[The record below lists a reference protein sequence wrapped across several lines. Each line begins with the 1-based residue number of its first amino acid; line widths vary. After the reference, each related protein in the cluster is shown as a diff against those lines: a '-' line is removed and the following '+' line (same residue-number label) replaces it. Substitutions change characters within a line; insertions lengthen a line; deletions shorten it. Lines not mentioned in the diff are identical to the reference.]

1 MKNKTQMS
9 LFKISVERKYKDPLL
24 YNLSKI
30 NSVHIKSKTKPELKK
45 TFEDFPFLDKIK
57 SLRDNLD
64 TLFKKL
70 RITESD
76 FQTLKVNKE
85 DRIKFDTKDL
95 QELLKFVSEEID
107 FFYNRAV
114 ELEKYIARA
123 NVELNNL
130 KSIKNCYSLL
140 DKFSLNIEV
149 LKVFKNLD
157 IRAYTTFTKN
167 LPNLRS
173 FFDIS
178 QFPNVHQ
185 ISQPSEDR
193 ISFFI
198 IYPKDKEEDLK
209 DRINLVYAE
218 EVPILKKYLTHK
230 GINFDRILKE
240 IDLISKSLNK
250 YLKEQSRIRDTNL
263 LKFAAINEIVQ
274 NIEEYDWAERQFE
287 ELPSKYLSI
296 KFFVPLTRKDQI
308 VQYLNKNLGSH
319 IIIESINIGKDKSIN
334 EINEFIKIESKSSK
348 ESDNLD
354 DLEQEDHADAKG
366 KDLREETPRVMKN
379 FFLFR
384 PFETLTKMY
393 GTPSYSEIDP
403 TPFLFF
409 TFPLLFGLMFGDIG
423 HGICLIIAGLV
434 GAMLFKKKKSKDFY
448 NYCWIIFWCGWGA
461 VLAGFLYGEFFGM
474 NEIFGYELKPIT
486 ITIPSLVSITL
497 HNPLD
502 NIITIFIFVIFIGV
516 VHICLGWFIQFLNY
530 WKQNYKYFAFSDS
543 LCKILFL
550 SGGTVLL
557 FGWRFDI
564 IAWFSPPWYPILF
577 PLIPGLALFLL
588 KPFGKAIGVKH
599 LREMKYSELIGEGSM
614 ETFETI
620 LSVLSNVASYVRLLA
635 LALIHIALMISIE
648 AMISLIN
655 TGFIF
660 WDQFFI
666 VIGLILGNIVVIL
679 LEGLLVFINALRLNF
694 YEFFF
699 KFYQGT
705 GIDFFPF
712 YLDDN
717 YSVINFKIE
726 SDIDIISKEI
736 EKEIESEKIKK
747 DIDNAYGYISKKFF

>member
-1 MKNKTQMS
+1 MKNKSQMS
-9 LFKISVERKYKDPLL
+9 LFKVSVERKYKDPLL
-24 YNLSKI
+24 YHLSKI
-30 NSVHIKSKTKPELKK
+30 NSVHIKSKTKPELKRSS
-45 TFEDFPFLDKIK
+45 EDFTFSDKIK
-57 SLRDNLD
+57 SVRQNLN

-76 FQTLKVNKE
+76 FQPLKFKKE

-107 FFYNRAV
+107 FFHNRAV
-114 ELEKYIARA
+114 ELEKYITRA
-123 NVELNNL
+123 HVELDNL
-130 KSIKNCYSLL
+130 KSIKNCYYFL
-140 DKFSLNIEV
+140 DKFNLNIEV
-149 LKVFKNLD
+149 LNVFKNLN
-157 IRAYTTFTKN
+157 IKAYTTFKKN

-173 FFDIS
+173 FLDIS

-185 ISQPSEDR
+185 ISQTSDDR

-209 DRINLVYAE
+209 KRINLIHAE

-240 IDLISKSLNK
+240 IDLISNTLNK
-250 YLKEQSRIRDTNL
+250 YIKEQSRIRYTNL

-296 KFFVPLTRKDQI
+296 KFFVPLNRKNQI
-308 VQYLNKNLGSH
+308 IQYLNKNLGSN
-319 IIIESINIGKDKSIN
+319 IIIESINIGRDKSIN
-334 EINEFIKIESKSSK
+334 EINEFVKLESKSFK
-348 ESDNLD
+348 NSDDLD
-354 DLEQEDHADAKG
+354 DFEQENYADAKG
-366 KDLREETPRVMKN
+366 KDLREETPRIMKN

-423 HGICLIIAGLV
+423 HGICLIIAGLI
-434 GAMLFKKKKSKDFY
+434 GAFVFRNKKGKDFS

-474 NEIFGYELKPIT
+474 HEILGYELNPVT
-486 ITIPSLVSITL
+486 IYIPFLGFRTL

-502 NIITIFIFVIFIGV
+502 NIITIFIFVILIGV
-516 VHICLGWFIQFLNY
+516 IHICLGWFIQFLNY
-530 WKQNYKYFAFSDS
+530 WKQGYKYFAFSDS

-550 SGGTVLL
+550 SGGTFLL
-557 FGWRFDI
+557 FIWQFDI
-564 IAWFSPPWYPILF
+564 NAWFSFPYPILL
-577 PLIPGLALFLL
+577 PLIPGLLLILL
-588 KPFGKAIGVKH
+588 KPLGKVIGVTY
-599 LREMKYSELIGEGSM
+599 LREETYSELIGEGSM
-614 ETFETI
+614 ETFETV

-635 LALIHIALMISIE
+635 LALIHIALMLSIQ
-648 AMISLIN
+648 AMIALIN
-655 TGFIF
+655 TGSIIL
-660 WDQFFI
+660 DQILI
-666 VIGLILGNIVVIL
+666 VIGLIFGNLVVIL

-726 SDIDIISKEI
+726 SDVDLISKEI

-747 DIDNAYGYISKKFF
+747 DIDKAYRYISKKFF

>member
-1 MKNKTQMS
+1 MKNNTQMS
-9 LFKISVERKYKDPLL
+9 LFKISVDRRYKDPLL
-24 YNLSKI
+24 YHLSKI
-30 NSVHIKSKTKPELKK
+30 NSVHIKSKIKPELKK
-45 TFEDFPFLDKIK
+45 TGEDFPFSDKIK
-57 SLRDNLD
+57 SVRNNLD

-76 FQTLKVNKE
+76 FQALKFEKE

-107 FFYNRAV
+107 FFNNRAV
-114 ELEKYIARA
+114 ELEKYITRA
-123 NVELNNL
+123 NIELDNL
-130 KSIKNCYSLL
+130 KSIKNCYSFL
-140 DKFSLNIEV
+140 DKFNLNIAV

-157 IRAYTTFTKN
+157 IKAYTTFTKN

-185 ISQPSEDR
+185 ISPPSEDR

-250 YLKEQSRIRDTNL
+250 YLKEQSRIRNANL

-296 KFFVPLTRKDQI
+296 KFFVPLTRKNQI
-308 VQYLNKNLGSH
+308 IQYLNKNLGSH

-334 EINEFIKIESKSSK
+334 EINEFIKLESKESK
-348 ESDNLD
+348 ESDELD
-354 DLEQEDHADAKG
+354 DFEQEDNADAEG

-409 TFPLLFGLMFGDIG
+409 TFPILFGLMFGDIG

-434 GAMLFKKKKSKDFY
+434 GAMVFRKKKGKDFT
-448 NYCWIIFWCGWGA
+448 NYCWIIFWCGWAA
-461 VLAGFLYGEFFGM
+461 VIVGFLYGEFFGM
-474 NEIFGYELKPIT
+474 HEIFGYELKPIT
-486 ITIPSLVSITL
+486 IFSITL
-497 HNPLD
+497 HNPLN
-502 NIITIFIFVIFIGV
+502 NIITLFLFVIFIGV

-530 WKQNYKYFAFSDS
+530 WKQGYKYFAFSDS
-543 LCKILFL
+543 LCKIFFL
-550 SGGTVLL
+550 ALGTVLL
-557 FGWRFDI
+557 FVWQFDI
-564 IAWFSPPWYPILF
+564 NAWFSPPYPILL

-588 KPFGKAIGVKH
+588 KPLGKAIGVKH

-712 YLDDN
+712 YLDDD

-747 DIDNAYGYISKKFF
+747 DIDEAYHYISKKFF